1 MNRAIA
7 QRKTVYALFKGRLVP
22 KSEVFGN
29 EGEVAPAPSVA
40 ASLEPEIEQEE
51 TFADEQEIED
61 DETVAEPKRR
71 GRPPKVADDIA
82 VSEFEIKA

>member
-1 MNRAIA
+1 MPCLKGVWFPS
-7 QRKTVYALFKGRLVP
+7 RK
-22 KSEVFGN
+22 SFGN

-51 TFADEQEIED
+51 TFADEQEIEV